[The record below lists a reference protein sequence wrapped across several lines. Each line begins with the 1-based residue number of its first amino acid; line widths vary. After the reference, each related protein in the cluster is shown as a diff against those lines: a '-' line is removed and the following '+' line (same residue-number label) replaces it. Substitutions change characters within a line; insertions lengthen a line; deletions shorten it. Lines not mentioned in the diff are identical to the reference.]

1 MVTLT
6 KFEQSAFLLH
16 SSVAN
21 QTFGFDFGIFSREQ
35 VPSLPPMKGL
45 FISHIHADHYLA
57 ENVKAIKSEKVFASV
72 EVREDLQQMGID
84 SMKLVAHDLVGFGAI
99 EARVF
104 EVDHGPI
111 SKPIS
116 NLGFDIQIEDKRI
129 LFCGDMKVAAPVS
142 DVKFDVVFVPV
153 CGGAVIFDAAEAMA
167 FLKGLQ
173 RPGTVIPVHYHGQAD
188 PESGN
193 QFAFL
198 SAGTFNVKVLQVNET
213 FQLS

>member
-45 FISHIHADHYLA
+45 FISHVHADHYSA
-57 ENVKAIKSEKVFASV
+57 ENVKAIKAEKVFASA
-72 EVREDLQQMGID
+72 EVRDDLQQAGIS
-84 SMKLVAHDLVGFGAI
+84 SMKLVAHDLVGLGAI

-116 NLGFDIQIEDKRI
+116 NLGFAIQIEDKRI
-129 LFCGDMKVAAPVS
+129 LFCGDMKVAALVP
-142 DVKFDVVFVPV
+142 DVKFDVVLVPV
-153 CGGAVIFDAAEAMA
+153 CGGAVIFDAAEAMV

-173 RPGTVIPVHYHGQAD
+173 HPGMVIPIHYHGQAD
-188 PESGN
+188 PESGDR
-193 QFAFL
+193 FARL
-198 SAGTFNVKVLQVNET
+198 CAGAFNVKVLQVNET
-213 FQLS
+213 IELS